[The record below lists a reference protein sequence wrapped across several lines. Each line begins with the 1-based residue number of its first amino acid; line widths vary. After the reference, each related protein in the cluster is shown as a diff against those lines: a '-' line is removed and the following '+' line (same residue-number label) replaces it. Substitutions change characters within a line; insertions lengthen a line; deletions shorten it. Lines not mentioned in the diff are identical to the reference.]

1 MGLLRFWPKVHSP
14 KEVMYLNELEE
25 ILDVMEPVEFVK
37 VMRPL
42 FKQIARCISSPHF
55 QASSETSFSVLALSR
70 TDPPFLH
77 LSLSLLSSFSLVF
90 FPS

>member
-42 FKQIARCISSPHF
+42 FKQISRCISSPHF
-55 QASSETSFSVLALSR
+55 QVNSGTFSCSLCGR
-70 TDPPFLH
+70 H
-77 LSLSLLSSFSLVF
+77 SLSPSSIARISLLGCREGIVLLE
-90 FPS
+90 